1 MSTLRVAWIVLGTRL
16 LIAQEGRYLM
26 GVSLRDYKDP
36 KDALKA
42 LEKRQKEL
50 VKELE
55 ELIKKRE
62 RGEISEEEF
71 NAQKVKIEREYIE
84 VMDRLAQLRFIV
96 SGGF

>member
-1 MSTLRVAWIVLGTRL
+1 
-16 LIAQEGRYLM
+16 M
-26 GVSLRDYKDP
+26 GVSLYEFKDP
-36 KDALKA
+36 KEALKA

-71 NAQKVKIEREYIE
+71 SAQKTRLEREYVE
-84 VMDRLAQLRFIV
+84 VMDRLTQLRFIV
-96 SGGF
+96 SGGL

>member
-1 MSTLRVAWIVLGTRL
+1 
-16 LIAQEGRYLM
+16 LM

>member
-1 MSTLRVAWIVLGTRL
+1 
-16 LIAQEGRYLM
+16 M
-26 GVSLRDYKDP
+26 GVSLYEFKDP
-36 KDALKA
+36 KEALKA

-71 NAQKVKIEREYIE
+71 YAQKTRLEREYVE
-84 VMDRLAQLRFIV
+84 VMDRLTQLRFIV